1 MINDIQNPLEF
12 SAFLTSLK
20 PSVIS
25 STLLLMEMLK
35 DDKKEIDIDEED
47 SRNIVALLMYD
58 SLISKSIKY
67 SILHDFDFTKE
78 GKAILINNDREKVK
92 KNIEFMLEYLYYRIE
107 APLDLASC

>member
-1 MINDIQNPLEF
+1 MMDIKNPIEF

-25 STLLLMEMLK
+25 SILLLMEMIK
-35 DDKKEIDIDEED
+35 DNKKEISIDEDD
-47 SRNIVALLMYD
+47 SKNIVALLMYD
-58 SLISKSIKY
+58 ALVSESVHY
-67 SILHDFDFTKE
+67 SILRDFEFTKE
-78 GKAILINNDREKVK
+78 GKVVIINHNTEQVK

>member
-1 MINDIQNPLEF
+1 MNTIQNPIEF

-25 STLLLMEMLK
+25 STLFLMEMLK
-35 DDKKEIDIDEED
+35 DDKKETTIDEDD
-47 SRNIVALLMYD
+47 SKNIVALLMYD
-58 SLISKSIKY
+58 SLISESVHY

-78 GKAILINNDREKVK
+78 GKVVLINNDKEKVK
-92 KNIEFMLEYLYYRIE
+92 KNIEFLLEYLYYRIE